1 MCPAINNQ
9 ILGLRGLGKSS
20 LFTNETSQTPLID
33 KYLTTVVESTYTNGS
48 NLFKKNLHPCVHNS
62 HQTCL
67 SNRTL
72 HFIKVM
78 KSLILTP
85 KKNLGTFTR
94 LLWILYHCNK
104 YVHFSTTYQAIRRW
118 QSVQLDTSLQSTQ
131 RCTIK
136 MRACKMPGL
145 RIPSLEAV
153 YLWEKQSI
161 YSVPYLILAFKA
173 TFLKIN

>member
-20 LFTNETSQTPLID
+20 LFTNETSQTLLID

-72 HFIKVM
+72 HLIKVM

-85 KKNLGTFTR
+85 KKTLEPSPGYFEFCIIVINTYISARLTR
-94 LLWILYHCNK
+94 
-104 YVHFSTTYQAIRRW
+104 
-118 QSVQLDTSLQSTQ
+118 
-131 RCTIK
+131 
-136 MRACKMPGL
+136 P
-145 RIPSLEAV
+145 
-153 YLWEKQSI
+153 
-161 YSVPYLILAFKA
+161 
-173 TFLKIN
+173 